1 MIHSDNQAIASL
13 TYIVVERMVGWY
25 DQTTSRT
32 IHAIHLYADNISTA
46 KSKFNLEHV
55 HDLSYKPF
63 SGGTGFFYL
72 HTSQGVFTFEVDC
85 DPTDFISAYKKL
97 RRS

>member
-1 MIHSDNQAIASL
+1 MFSDNQAIATL
-13 TYIVVERMVGWY
+13 TYIVVERKMGWY

-32 IHAIHLYADNISTA
+32 IHKIHLYADNISTA
-46 KSKFNLEHV
+46 KGIYKLEHV

-63 SGGTGFFYL
+63 SGGTGLFYL

-85 DPTDFISAYKKL
+85 DPTDFISTYKKL
-97 RRS
+97 RSS